1 MAKAPNTTTAQ
12 TGNIAPFGLRMLPE
26 LRNKLEDAARSSGR
40 SMNAEIVKR
49 LEKSFEPTPTTT
61 EVPWDLRLERRMLDE
76 RLSTARAHM
85 MTVVLY
91 MASLESKLENAIQRG
106 AGEDE
111 VERIKALI
119 ESGAEDEQ
127 RIIAQV
133 GELVE
138 QSRRVEAAFNAVDRE
153 IDDRMDRTV
162 QRALQPDYRQVH
174 ATEAK
179 LEIPETSRTVKINPS
194 SGDNP
199 R

>member
-1 MAKAPNTTTAQ
+1 
-12 TGNIAPFGLRMLPE
+12 
-26 LRNKLEDAARSSGR
+26 
-40 SMNAEIVKR
+40 MNAEIVKR